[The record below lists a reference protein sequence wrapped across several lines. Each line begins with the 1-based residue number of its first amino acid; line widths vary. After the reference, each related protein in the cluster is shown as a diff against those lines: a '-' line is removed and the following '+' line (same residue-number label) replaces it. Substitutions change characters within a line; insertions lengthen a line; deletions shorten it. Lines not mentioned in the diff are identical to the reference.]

1 MTEQDIREI
10 AEKAFKA
17 RFGDIEIVCTNVR
30 TRLDHT
36 DDPVVDVHIVYDG
49 KYKQMNR
56 PDLVRISSEVIDK
69 AWRQAEDN
77 LGFPLVHF
85 FAKSGIGRRDPT
97 TI

>member
-10 AEKAFKA
+10 AEKAFKS
-17 RFGDIEIVCTNVR
+17 RFGNIEIVCTNVR
-30 TRLDHT
+30 PHLDHT
-36 DDPVVDVHIVYDG
+36 DSPVVDVHIVYDG
-49 KYKQMNR
+49 KYKQMNI
-56 PDLVRISSEVIDK
+56 PDLLRVRTEVIDK
-69 AWRQAEDN
+69 AWWQVEDG